1 MLFRPQLPSAPTP
14 SAQIAGSSLAIHAP
28 SPVCSCHHA
37 AGPAR
42 APRRPLPSV
51 GAGAVAIV
59 LVGGV
64 ILTVLLTAVAVSGVS
79 VAVAAVVLR
88 SLLNSQRHH

>member
-1 MLFRPQLPSAPTP
+1 M
-14 SAQIAGSSLAIHAP
+14 
-28 SPVCSCHHA
+28 
-37 AGPAR
+37 
-42 APRRPLPSV
+42 
-51 GAGAVAIV
+51 AIV